1 MRRILPICTVLLLV
15 GASAICSAAEQVA
28 NSALAAA
35 LPGAVAARPLR
46 PGEWLEYLISYPAD
60 PLEYSLQN
68 IESAPP
74 PPAPAE
80 PEGETAGGTDESAYT
95 EEIYFEPSFEPP
107 VVWHSVPL
115 RLEVRAVEEDSVQ
128 VWMTL
133 DSSSADVRIP
143 LAPDP
148 TGNAD
153 VFYDEPQPPVTTD
166 QYRVG
171 DKPFAVQ
178 VVRRHAPNLGFVR
191 LSSPD
196 LPFGLAR
203 FATNTV
209 DIALVGMGEG
219 DPPAFPLPHPDNL
232 TPAPGALYRPEEQ

>member
-35 LPGAVAARPLR
+35 LPGAVDARPLR

-60 PLEYSLQN
+60 PLEHSLRTM
-68 IESAPP
+68 ESAPP
-74 PPAPAE
+74 PPAPSEQDPDNPDGEEE
-80 PEGETAGGTDESAYT
+80 PAYAD
-95 EEIYFEPSFEPP
+95 EIYIEPSFEPP
-107 VVWHSVPL
+107 LVWHSVPL
-115 RLEVRAVEEDSVQ
+115 RLEVRAVEPESVR

-133 DSSSADVRIP
+133 DTSSAEVAIP
-143 LAPDP
+143 LAPAP
-148 TGNAD
+148 TGNAE
-153 VFYDEPQPPVTTD
+153 VFYDEPQPPVRTD

-171 DKPFAVQ
+171 DTPFAVQ
-178 VVRRHAPNLGFVR
+178 VLERHAPGLGFVR

-209 DIALVGMGEG
+209 DIALIGMGEG
-219 DPPAFPLPHPDNL
+219 DPPAFPLPRPDNL